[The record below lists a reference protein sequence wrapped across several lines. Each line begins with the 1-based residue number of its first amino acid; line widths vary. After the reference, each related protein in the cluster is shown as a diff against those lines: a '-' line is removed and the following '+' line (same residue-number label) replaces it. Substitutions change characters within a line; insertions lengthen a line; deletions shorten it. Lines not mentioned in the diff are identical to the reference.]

1 MNEGDPVGNPI
12 SSIRSLLHKQMDK
25 LEEIMNW
32 KRQEVSLRERPV
44 SELELEKLA
53 ERFGRGI
60 SFYDALANP
69 DELSIIAEIKR
80 KSPSAGSI
88 AEGISALEQAR
99 TYYNANAD
107 ALSVLTDE
115 KFFGGKLEDLWEVND
130 FLQEHQRFVPTLR
143 KDFMVHPIQI
153 LEALEAGARAILL
166 IVRVLDDDELET
178 LRAYADAAGMDCLY
192 EVHEEHELEKAL
204 KHNPKILG
212 VNNRDL
218 TRFVIDLETTER
230 LFPLIPEG
238 IVKVSESGILV
249 PEDAWRVR
257 EAGAEAVLCG
267 EALMKAES
275 PENFIS
281 EMKDA

>member
-1 MNEGDPVGNPI
+1 
-12 SSIRSLLHKQMDK
+12 
-25 LEEIMNW
+25 MNW

-53 ERFGRGI
+53 ERFGQGI
-60 SFYDALANP
+60 SFHDALAHP

-166 IVRVLDDDELET
+166 IVRVLDDDELKT

-192 EVHEEHELEKAL
+192 EIHEENELEKAL
-204 KHNPKILG
+204 KHNPQILG

-218 TRFVIDLETTER
+218 TRFVTDLETTER
-230 LFPLIPEG
+230 LFPLILEG
-238 IVKVSESGILV
+238 IVKVSESGILE

-257 EAGAEAVLCG
+257 DAGADAVLCG